1 MAKRLNI
8 GVDVDGVL
16 ADFTSAARKLM
27 KQMFDGRPDDALVQT
42 TWAFESLGINAQE
55 ERRFWNKVDT
65 IPNWWLGHYTLPN
78 TDLLSQLCE
87 KHRVIF
93 ITNRKDATVGYPIE
107 EQTKLWLKRNF
118 GVVNTN
124 VIISD
129 NKGPVAIGL
138 KLDYFLDDRPKNV
151 VEVYE
156 AAGGQTKVYLLDTTY
171 NQKCHAVPRVK
182 SFNDLARMVLEWE
195 AQ

>member
-1 MAKRLNI
+1 MERRLNI

-27 KQMFDGRPDDALVQT
+27 KQMFNGRPDDKLVQT

-55 ERRFWNKVDT
+55 ERQFWNRIDT
-65 IPNWWLGHYTLPN
+65 IPNWWLGHEPLPK

-93 ITNRKDATVGYPIE
+93 ITNRKDGMGMPVE
-107 EQTKLWLKRNF
+107 DQTKVWLKRTF
-118 GVVNTN
+118 GIVYTN

-129 NKGPVAIGL
+129 NKGPVAEGL
-138 KLDYFLDDRPKNV
+138 KLNAFIDDRPKNV
-151 VEVYE
+151 SEVYPKCP
-156 AAGGQTKVYLLDTTY
+156 GGTYILRTTY
-171 NQKCHAVPRVK
+171 NQEFCQAPAVL
-182 SFNDLARMVLEWE
+182 SFNDFAKLILE